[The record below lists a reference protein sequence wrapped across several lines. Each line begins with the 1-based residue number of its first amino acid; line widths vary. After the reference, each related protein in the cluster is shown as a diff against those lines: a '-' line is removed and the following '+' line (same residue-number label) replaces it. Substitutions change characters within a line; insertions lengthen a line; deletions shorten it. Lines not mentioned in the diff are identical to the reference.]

1 MDKDEI
7 LELFIIVC
15 APVTLLASFFCGY
28 IGIIGLVALVIAW
41 LLSEL

>member
-7 LELFIIVC
+7 LELFIGVC

-28 IGIIGLVALVIAW
+28 VGVIGLVAMFIAW
-41 LLSEL
+41 LLYAL